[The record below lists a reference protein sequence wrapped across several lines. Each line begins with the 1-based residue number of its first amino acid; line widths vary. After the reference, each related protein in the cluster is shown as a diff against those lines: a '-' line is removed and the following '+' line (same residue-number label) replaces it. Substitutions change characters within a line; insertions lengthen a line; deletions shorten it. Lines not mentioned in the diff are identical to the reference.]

1 MGLGFTVIGVR
12 YLVDARILSKSSP
25 QAGEEFGK
33 VDSPENHHWLVN
45 EGGTV
50 MGEAA
55 PTVRGCSACPPCAT
69 ATTSAKEK
77 SSIKM
82 EAVPTRSEIP

>member
-12 YLVDARILSKSSP
+12 HLVDARILSKSSP

-50 MGEAA
+50 MGAA